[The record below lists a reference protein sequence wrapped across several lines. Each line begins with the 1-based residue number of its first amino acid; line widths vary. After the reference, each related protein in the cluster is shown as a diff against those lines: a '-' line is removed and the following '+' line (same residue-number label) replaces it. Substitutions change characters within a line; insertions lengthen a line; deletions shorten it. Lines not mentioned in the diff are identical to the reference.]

1 MAGFSTVLIA
11 DDDQNDVF
19 FLRRAFQKSGLSHR
33 LFEVQDGQQAVD
45 YLSGLPPFQDRSQY
59 PLPSLL
65 LLDLKMPK
73 MTGFEVLSWLKT
85 QPALQQIPVVVL
97 SGSNQVRD
105 VEQARSLGAAEYHV
119 KPADF
124 DDLLKFVR
132 DLDVKWLATPS
143 PQQRPA

>member
-1 MAGFSTVLIA
+1 M
-11 DDDQNDVF
+11 
-19 FLRRAFQKSGLSHR
+19 
-33 LFEVQDGQQAVD
+33 
-45 YLSGLPPFQDRSQY
+45 
-59 PLPSLL
+59 
-65 LLDLKMPK
+65 
-73 MTGFEVLSWLKT
+73 
-85 QPALQQIPVVVL
+85 L

-105 VEQARSLGAAEYHV
+105 VEQARFLGAAEYHV

>member
-1 MAGFSTVLIA
+1 MLIA
-11 DDDQNDVF
+11 DDDQNDLF
-19 FLRRAFQKSGLSHR
+19 FLRRAFQKSGLGHR

-45 YLSGLPPFQDRSQY
+45 YLSGAPPFQDRRKY

-85 QPALQQIPVVVL
+85 RPDLKQMPVVVL
-97 SGSNQVRD
+97 SGSNQARD
-105 VEQARSLGAAEYHV
+105 VEQARTLGAVEYHV

-124 DDLLKFVR
+124 DDLMKFVQEVDAR
-132 DLDVKWLATPS
+132 WLKAA
-143 PQQRPA
+143 RNGA

>member
-1 MAGFSTVLIA
+1 
-11 DDDQNDVF
+11 
-19 FLRRAFQKSGLSHR
+19 
-33 LFEVQDGQQAVD
+33 
-45 YLSGLPPFQDRSQY
+45 
-59 PLPSLL
+59 
-65 LLDLKMPK
+65 MPK

-143 PQQRPA
+143 PAAGRPELLLYSNPAKARLVRIKLEFHRPIFTL